1 MAESGYESMD
11 SELSDKCR
19 EFCGENND
27 CFAEIFEL
35 NEIRGGG
42 KKGSFTLVFLLPTI
56 PNLLFTH
63 WPKIRFE
70 EFLCFIGSI
79 FSLWFGF
86 SIVMLSDV
94 CLLVVR
100 QVKKIINFRLNII
113 LNNNNNNFVINNSF
127 EMNKISNRRSI
138 QRKKRLIKNLF

>member
-11 SELSDKCR
+11 PELSDKCR

-27 CFAEIFEL
+27 CFGEVFEL

-42 KKGSFTLVFLLPTI
+42 KKGIFTLVFLLPTI
-56 PNLLFTH
+56 PSLLFTH

-127 EMNKISNRRSI
+127 EMNKISNTSL